1 MLRLSECINEGFFGD
16 GYEKYKRKVL
26 DALSSI
32 GIVIDSSKMGR
43 AEKWIRD
50 YYTDKMSAY
59 QCASAVRDAINKR
72 DEEQLK
78 EAFEKFAVDVID
90 SAPVLQKKRAA
101 ERIKTMTREQKDD
114 FDEILLRISEEKG
127 RPAKELASDIG
138 YEIVR
143 LIQDGMLTKEEII
156 ERLSRGI
163 LKSGKMNIE
172 EAIEIIKEAGRRID
186 KTTVTC
192 SDWMDMVKEEL
203 IKLGYG
209 PVTANSYVT
218 DEWRADIIQNFKDGY
233 TPKESA
239 ESLNRFLEEQ
249 ERDETY

>member
-1 MLRLSECINEGFFGD
+1 MKRLSECINEGFFGN
-16 GYEKYKRKVL
+16 GYDKYKRKVL
-26 DALSSI
+26 DALASI
-32 GIVIDSSKMGR
+32 GIVIDDKKMGR

-50 YYTDKMSAY
+50 YYADKIDAY
-59 QCASAVRDAINKR
+59 KCASAVRDDLRSSSLN
-72 DEEQLK
+72 
-78 EAFEKFAVDVID
+78 EAFEKFAADVID
-90 SAPVLQKKRAA
+90 SAPALQKKRAA
-101 ERIKTMTREQKDD
+101 KRVMSMTREQKDK
-114 FDEILLRISEEKG
+114 FDEILLAISEEKN
-127 RPAKELASDIG
+127 RSAKELAGSIG

-156 ERLSRGI
+156 ERLARGV
-163 LKSGKMNIE
+163 LKVSKINIE
-172 EAIEIIKEAGRRID
+172 EALEIIEESGRRID
-186 KTTVTC
+186 KSTVTC

-239 ESLNRFLEEQ
+239 ESLNQFLEEQ
-249 ERDETY
+249 EHDESY